1 MINVKEI
8 YKLKGR
14 FILLQVYDTMEVLDM
29 NEAKNNCG
37 LKSCKT

>member
-1 MINVKEI
+1 MINVKDI
-8 YKLKGR
+8 YELKGG
-14 FILLQVYDTMEVLDM
+14 FILLQVYDTIEVVDM